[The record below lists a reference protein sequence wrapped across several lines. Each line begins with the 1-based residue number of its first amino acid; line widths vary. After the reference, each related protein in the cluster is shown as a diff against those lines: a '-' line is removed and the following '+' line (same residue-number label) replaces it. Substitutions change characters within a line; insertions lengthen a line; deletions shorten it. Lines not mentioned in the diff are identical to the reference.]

1 MRTIFHF
8 LFCLILT
15 SQHGR
20 RHVPW
25 SAACVFSCSVLRVP
39 LCSRPLPLN
48 VRCAGFF
55 LLRAQSDLPQALPEH
70 DLAALVPQDFSRIVV
85 NPFLRGR
92 DLRRA
97 DLGEICAFRMPPP
110 DHAVGVLVAATLP
123 QGIRMAVVWLPRWR
137 TGRRSSPSPPP
148 GAVKAGC
155 RWPALRTRRRRC

>member
-15 SQHGR
+15 SQYGR

-48 VRCAGFF
+48 VRYAGFF
-55 LLRAQSDLPQALPEH
+55 LLRAQSDLSQALPEH

-97 DLGEICAFRMPPP
+97 DLGEICAFRMPPQ
-110 DHAVGVLVAATLP
+110 VL
-123 QGIRMAVVWLPRWR
+123 IRSTICIIRLFILQVISSTPGYTVQVLRICSTRWR
-137 TGRRSSPSPPP
+137 RQSACLSR
-148 GAVKAGC
+148 
-155 RWPALRTRRRRC
+155 

>member
-48 VRCAGFF
+48 VRYAGFF
-55 LLRAQSDLPQALPEH
+55 LLRAQSDLSQALPEH

-92 DLRRA
+92 NLRRA

-110 DHAVGVLVAATLP
+110 DHAVGVLVAPTFP
-123 QGIRMAVVWLPRWR
+123 RRIRMAEIYL
-137 TGRRSSPSPPP
+137 
-148 GAVKAGC
+148 GARDGLVDSA
-155 RWPALRTRRRRC
+155 PLQLLRRRKF

>member
-1 MRTIFHF
+1 MRTIFYF

-25 SAACVFSCSVLRVP
+25 SAACVFSCSVPRVP
-39 LCSRPLPLN
+39 LHSHPLPLI
-48 VRCAGFF
+48 VLCAGFF
-55 LLRAQSDLPQALPEH
+55 LLRDHPDLPQALPEH
-70 DLAALVPQDFSRIVV
+70 DLAALVPEDFPWIVV

-97 DLGEICAFRMPPP
+97 DLREICAFRMPPP

-148 GAVKAGC
+148 GAVQAGC